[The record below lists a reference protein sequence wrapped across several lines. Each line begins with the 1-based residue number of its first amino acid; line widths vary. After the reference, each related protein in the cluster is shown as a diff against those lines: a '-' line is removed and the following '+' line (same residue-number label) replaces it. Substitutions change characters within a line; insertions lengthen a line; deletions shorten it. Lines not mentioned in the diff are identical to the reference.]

1 MNYFAYGSNLDLK
14 QMAQRCPQS
23 NLIGKASLQGYKIAF
38 TKYSSGWDSGVAD
51 IIRAEDSEVWGLLYE
66 VTEDDLK
73 RLDGYEGHPDYY
85 LRIVVSVV
93 NEKGDSVEV
102 YTYKVVDKVDL
113 VPPSEE
119 YLGII
124 KDAAKKYNFPDKYKR
139 QLDQVECK

>member
-1 MNYFAYGSNLDLK
+1 VNYFAYGSNLNLK

-23 NLIGKASLQGYKIAF
+23 NLVGKASLQGYKIAF
-38 TKYSSGWDSGVAD
+38 TKYSSSWDSGVAD
-51 IIRAEDSEVWGLLYE
+51 IIRAADSEVWGLLYE

-85 LRIVVSVV
+85 LRIAIPVV
-93 NEKGDSVEV
+93 NEQGDSVEA
-102 YTYKVVDKVDL
+102 YTYEVVDKVDF

-124 KDAAKKYNFPDKYKR
+124 KDAAKKFDFPEEYKI
-139 QLDQVECK
+139 QLDQIESK